1 MSVLDFP
8 LSTGFC
14 LHLTYVRTWPSSSSC
29 YVFLLFARR
38 GKKGYASTWLAS
50 VMSFYL
56 LHGEKGVVCSI
67 CLYLAFPVVSFY
79 FLQGD

>member
-1 MSVLDFP
+1 MPVPGSP
-8 LSTGFC
+8 
-14 LHLTYVRTWPSSSSC
+14 
-29 YVFLLFARR
+29 
-38 GKKGYASTWLAS
+38 S

-79 FLQGD
+79 FLQGDKEGFS